1 MTRYDNLRIEG
12 RFWDF
17 CGFLFAMAGVLS
29 LGLALVTYLDERSTG
44 PWLAVAAWIFGLG
57 FWMNI
62 AGQLLQI
69 HALLVK
75 MADGHSTTA
84 KSKQADR
91 ESQ

>member
-1 MTRYDNLRIEG
+1 MTKNDNLRIEG

-29 LGLALVTYLDERSTG
+29 LGLALVSYLDERPAGS
-44 PWLAVAAWIFGLG
+44 WLAVAAWIFGLG

-69 HALLVK
+69 HALLGK
-75 MADGHSTTA
+75 MADRQSTIT
-84 KSKQADR
+84 KNQ
-91 ESQ
+91 

>member
-1 MTRYDNLRIEG
+1 MTKNDNLRIEG

-29 LGLALVTYLDERSTG
+29 LGLALVAYLDERPAGS
-44 PWLAVAAWIFGLG
+44 WLAVAAWIFGLG

-69 HALLVK
+69 HALLGK
-75 MADGHSTTA
+75 MADRQSTIT
-84 KSKQADR
+84 KNQ
-91 ESQ
+91 